1 MIFNKDDLTKEE
13 KEQAESAYAGFK
25 ESMLK
30 AYGHFKELRELMP
43 EGDCREEPPDDINMY
58 TRFEMLD
65 DIFDSVKKDELR
77 ILSDKEIEKR
87 FESKK
92 EYDEWYS
99 VDLVKD
105 RNQIQIDYENFWFA

>member
-1 MIFNKDDLTKEE
+1 MIFNKDDLTREE
-13 KEQAESAYAGFK
+13 RKDAELAYAGFK

-30 AYGHFKELRELMP
+30 AYDYFKELRELMP

-65 DIFDSVKKDELR
+65 DIFSSIKQDELH
-77 ILSDKEIEKR
+77 ILSGKDIEKR
-87 FESKK
+87 FESKE
-92 EYDEWYS
+92 EYDEWYC
-99 VDLVKD
+99 VDLVKA